1 MQPYVFPYIG
11 YFQLICATD
20 KFVFY
25 DDVDFIKGGWINRNK
40 ILINNKENLFTVP
53 LKEASSFKLINETVL
68 HPVIYPKWKKKFF
81 KSLSQTY
88 SKAKYFNE
96 VFPVIKKVFDSQ
108 NDISN
113 LAVESILEIM
123 EYLGIERDFYLS
135 SRDFPDS
142 KGMERANRI
151 IEITN
156 RLGCDSYIN
165 MPGGKKLYGKDF
177 FAEHKIKLEFL
188 QPSVNEY
195 DQNINGFVSGLSI
208 IDVLMFNSIEETR
221 LLLTKYQLV

>member
-11 YFQLICATD
+11 YFQLIYATD

-40 ILINNKENLFTVP
+40 ILINKKEHLFTVP
-53 LKEASSFKLINETVL
+53 LKEASSFNLINETVL
-68 HPVIYPKWKKKFF
+68 HPVIYQKWKTKFL

-88 SKAKYFNE
+88 CKAKYFNE
-96 VFPVIKKVFDSQ
+96 VFPIIQKVFESK

-113 LAVESILEIM
+113 LAMESILEFM
-123 EYLGIERDFYLS
+123 DYLDVERDFYLS
-135 SRDFPDS
+135 SRDFPDT

-156 RLGCDSYIN
+156 RLGGDSYIN
-165 MPGGKKLYGKDF
+165 MPGGKKLYGKEF

-188 QPSVNEY
+188 QPSISVY
-195 DQNINGFVSGLSI
+195 DQNMNGFVPGLSI
-208 IDVLMFNSIEETR
+208 IDILMYCSKRQVHEI
-221 LLLTKYQLV
+221 LKDYKLQ